1 MAADEVRDGQR
12 GQITGLEGSG
22 KEVGEST
29 LGAMGNYWNVLGKAV
44 TWSDDGF
51 RRLFCIQADGMHVRE
66 REETGMTKVNSRAS
80 ASTCHLKYKGCPFLG
95 GDQPWNQAYFSKAQP
110 GWISA
115 PTCIPLVHYW
125 RLRCQL
131 GTMGETG
138 DFTLREVTLFAP
150 NHVRIESCLPQ
161 ACRTLMPE

>member
-51 RRLFCIQADGMHVRE
+51 RRLFCTSRWNACE
-66 REETGMTKVNSRAS
+66 RTR
-80 ASTCHLKYKGCPFLG
+80 
-95 GDQPWNQAYFSKAQP
+95 GDRDDQ
-110 GWISA
+110 
-115 PTCIPLVHYW
+115 
-125 RLRCQL
+125 
-131 GTMGETG
+131 GEQQG
-138 DFTLREVTLFAP
+138 L
-150 NHVRIESCLPQ
+150 S
-161 ACRTLMPE
+161 